1 MCHKSCGNQIHGDR
15 LDFHLLKTQSTVVEM
30 FESIK
35 TAYFRTIIEEKCNE
49 KRNRRIRLKYQQMKR
64 EFYNRNWI
72 FKVVMKQFRA
82 TK

>member
-1 MCHKSCGNQIHGDR
+1 
-15 LDFHLLKTQSTVVEM
+15 M

-72 FKVVMKQFRA
+72 FKAVMKQFRA
-82 TK
+82 IK